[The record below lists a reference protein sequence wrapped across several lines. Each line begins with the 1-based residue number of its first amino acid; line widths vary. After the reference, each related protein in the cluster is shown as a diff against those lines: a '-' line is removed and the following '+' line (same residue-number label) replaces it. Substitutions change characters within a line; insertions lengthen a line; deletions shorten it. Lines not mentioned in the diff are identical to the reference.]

1 MSSLSF
7 KSLSLSLDFRHKR
20 RETPTKHLFSI
31 TQNPTGRG
39 RGRGRG
45 YKHFG
50 PAQYDDRYWTRMLKV
65 PDSIPPDPSR
75 LRLMRKRESRA
86 QKENGRNKF
95 GYAHTGGF
103 PSPGGSDQYGRGGG
117 PGIPPP
123 GANLAHPWYRAGG
136 SYGPNRMFG
145 NSNNFWSRGQ
155 YRTGTS
161 NYPNSVPAAS
171 PFLMLPP
178 PLQGDW
184 YMPKN
189 PPPNPSIKST

>member
-1 MSSLSF
+1 MYSLSF

-86 QKENGRNKF
+86 QKENGRNKY
-95 GYAHTGGF
+95 GYAHSGGF

-123 GANLAHPWYRAGG
+123 DANLAHPWYRAGG
-136 SYGPNRMFG
+136 MYGPNRMYG
-145 NSNNFWSRGQ
+145 NANNFWSRGQ

-161 NYPNSVPAAS
+161 HYPNSAPAAS

-189 PPPNPSIKST
+189 PPPNPSIHST